1 MSDEKTGKLHDIDVP
16 EYLIDCVKIDD
27 LLIDEEFMRAA
38 ADLAYWNERF
48 AVALKRHL
56 RAKVAADRARA
67 MATIGIREVNAGVKM
82 TVADLE
88 ARVELDPDVISTV
101 DECVEADAARSHMRV
116 RAEAVAAKKD
126 MLQSLGA
133 KLREE
138 MRDPSVREDHVG
150 RKLVRDSKQRTD

>member
-1 MSDEKTGKLHDIDVP
+1 MTDGDTGKLHDLDVP
-16 EYLIDCVKIDD
+16 QYLIDCVKIDD
-27 LLIDEEFMRAA
+27 LLIDEEFMRAS
-38 ADLAYWNERF
+38 ADLAYWNECF

-56 RAKVAADRARA
+56 RAKVAAERARA
-67 MATIGIREVNAGVKM
+67 MATIAIREANAGVKM

-88 ARVELDPDVISTV
+88 ARVELDPDVIAAT
-101 DECVEADAARSHMRV
+101 DECVEAEADRSHMRV
-116 RAEAVAAKKD
+116 RAEAVSAKKD

-150 RKLVRDSKQRTD
+150 RKLVRESQG